1 MIGPDAKKEARALA
15 GAYALYFGA
24 AGVTLPFLP
33 AYFAS
38 LGVEPSRV
46 GLLLALGPGL
56 SLVAPSRWGRW
67 ADRRGRPDLALRAA
81 AFGAAACFAGLLPA
95 RSFGQVLAAMLG
107 YGLFVTSIIP
117 LLDSLT
123 IECVRRSGGSYGR
136 IRLVGSL
143 AFAASSALFGRLG
156 GPGREAVVVPLVALS
171 ALAAWTLFVVPAPPG
186 RPNAPAGRPPK
197 LPRSGDASTTPRAP
211 EGSNE
216 SSLRQPLLPL
226 LAPFLG
232 ACILHWVALSP
243 FHGNLALHV
252 AALGL
257 PFNVVGTCSSLGVL
271 AEVAV
276 MAVSAPLLGRL
287 GAVRVLRLALA
298 AGVLRWGLMAVVR
311 SVPALLAVSLLHGL
325 TFGAFY
331 VAAVAFVSERV
342 PPERRASGQGLF
354 AAATFGVGGIAGYTL
369 SGAGFQALGG
379 PRLFA
384 VASVVDLLALGL
396 TLRLVEL
403 SRGASKKD
411 ASLLTVRQGARLAR
425 RNGDET
431 MARKRTITTVLLL
444 SAVPTTLAVA
454 AAAQNER
461 LAPSIEASERPA
473 PSIEASERPA
483 PNAEPLSQK
492 EPPPDEKAPLALIKL
507 RGELLSTGREKAQE
521 KPGYFRPLCDRDGYP
536 LVGNMA
542 SKGPVYQ
549 PSEFCADVRKAAK

>member
-1 MIGPDAKKEARALA
+1 MIGPDAKKEARSLA

-38 LGVEPSRV
+38 LGVEPSRI

-56 SLVAPSRWGRW
+56 SLVGPYRWGRW

-81 AFGAAACFAGLLPA
+81 AIGAAACFAGLLPA

-117 LLDSLT
+117 LIDSLT

-143 AFAASSALFGRLG
+143 AFAASSALFGRFG

-171 ALAAWTLFVVPAPPG
+171 ALVVWTLFVVPAPLG
-186 RPNAPAGRPPK
+186 RPSVSVGRPPEP
-197 LPRSGDASTTPRAP
+197 PRSGDAFTSPPASKR
-211 EGSNE
+211 SNE
-216 SSLRQPLLPL
+216 SSLREPLLPM

-257 PFNVVGTCSSLGVL
+257 PFDVVGACSSLGVL

-287 GAVRVLRLALA
+287 GAVRVLRLAMA
-298 AGVLRWGLMAVVR
+298 AGVLRWGLMAVVQ

-325 TFGAFY
+325 TFGAFC
-331 VAAVAFVSERV
+331 VAAVAFVSARV

-354 AAATFGVGGIAGYTL
+354 AAATFGVGGITGYTL

-379 PRLFA
+379 PKLFA

-403 SRGASKKD
+403 SQGASKKD
-411 ASLLTVRQGARLAR
+411 TSLLTVWLGARLAR

-454 AAAQNER
+454 AAARSEHP
-461 LAPSIEASERPA
+461 APTVEAGERPA
-473 PSIEASERPA
+473 PAIEIGERPA
-483 PNAEPLSQK
+483 PNAEPLSEK
-492 EPPPDEKAPLALIKL
+492 EPPSDEKAPPALIKL
-507 RGELLSTGREKAQE
+507 RGELLGTSREKVQQ
-521 KPGYFRPLCDRDGYP
+521 KPGHFRPLCDKDGYP

-542 SKGPVYQ
+542 SKGNVYQ
-549 PSEFCADVRKAAK
+549 PSEFCAEVRKAAK